1 MGVCFYLALGGATLV
16 PRSFLSSRDPAQG
29 AQTEGGRDSRIQRP
43 GSQRRGDPQA
53 WESQRPGDPETR
65 KPEDRPRNIR
75 ASRHRCRFCLT
86 PNCPTLKPRARSM
99 GSIPGDALDSRQP
112 GPPEQPNIVR
122 LWTTLPRTACSTPAG
137 MWREVGIPK
146 RAHRNTPPC
155 RTWGTSA
162 WRYLVLHK
170 WLQLEGSRLQALDWV
185 APAWSA
191 LFRDPV
197 ALPFKAPPPP
207 HPLSP
212 GLGPLGTLIQAD
224 WPRMVIWFILAS
236 GKINWP
242 RAMQGCGVFPGPS
255 KPSGSCGPRP
265 RPLPGAG
272 QVSGLE

>member
-170 WLQLEGSRLQALDWV
+170 WLRLE
-185 APAWSA
+185 
-191 LFRDPV
+191 
-197 ALPFKAPPPP
+197 
-207 HPLSP
+207 
-212 GLGPLGTLIQAD
+212 
-224 WPRMVIWFILAS
+224 
-236 GKINWP
+236 
-242 RAMQGCGVFPGPS
+242 
-255 KPSGSCGPRP
+255 
-265 RPLPGAG
+265 
-272 QVSGLE
+272 

>member
-170 WLQLEGSRLQALDWV
+170 WLQLLARTSLSEGEERGRHRTLRPGRDVVHMTV
-185 APAWSA
+185 APDTVTPVSVANTA
-191 LFRDPV
+191 GQEIRDKPEKPSCPV
-197 ALPFKAPPPP
+197 AV
-207 HPLSP
+207 
-212 GLGPLGTLIQAD
+212 T
-224 WPRMVIWFILAS
+224 R
-236 GKINWP
+236 
-242 RAMQGCGVFPGPS
+242 
-255 KPSGSCGPRP
+255 SGSH
-265 RPLPGAG
+265 LP
-272 QVSGLE
+272 QTR